1 MRQLGACYNQRDT
14 VVHFHSLRP
23 IRLLVTL
30 VLACGALTASA
41 AQPSFMP
48 VSEVKPGMVGVGRT
62 VFAGDNLEDFRAHI
76 IGVLKNVVAPGR
88 DLILARL
95 EGGPL
100 ATTGVIQGMSGS
112 PIYIDGRLVGAVS
125 YSLGTFP
132 REPIAG
138 ITPIA
143 EMVAAVN
150 SQAPRAARGE
160 FDLDWP
166 ATPQQV
172 FASLGRLVARASTP
186 LQSPLRPTDIVGAP
200 SLADWAPRL
209 RPIGAAMV
217 ASGLSEDVA
226 TQLRAASLSFAASG
240 QSGPRV
246 TPAPERPLRAGD
258 AVGMSFMRGD
268 LEMGATGTITHIDGN
283 RVYAFGHPFLNQGPT
298 AMPMTRARVLTVL
311 PSLDSSMKI
320 ASMGP
325 VIGRMTQDRATAVGG
340 VLGAGPEELAVNI
353 TLESTRAE
361 TRKLHFTVLHD
372 QSLTPLFAYVA
383 ILNSLTTYERQS
395 GVTSIAAQGTV
406 TFDGLG
412 TLTIDDAFTG
422 EQAVS
427 QAAASAMT
435 PLGTMATNTFRPALP
450 RALDLTL
457 RVSESQDF
465 STIERV
471 WLDTTRPTLG
481 GSHTLHVLL
490 RQYRGG
496 TEVVS
501 IPVTMPSQA
510 EGAVTILVTDGPS
523 LTTLEQKELRPAAP
537 LSVDALF
544 AQLRNVRSSNR
555 LYVRLLSSGAGT
567 AASGE
572 SLPALPASV
581 LAALNADASVAASA
595 LSRSVVGAW
604 DRRLPRVV
612 RGSRELTV
620 TLRPALPPTHP

>member
-1 MRQLGACYNQRDT
+1 ML
-14 VVHFHSLRP
+14 HSHPLRP
-23 IRLLVTL
+23 IRLLATL
-30 VLACGALTASA
+30 ALAFGAFTTPGAQSA
-41 AQPSFMP
+41 FLP
-48 VSEVKPGMVGVGRT
+48 VADIRPGMVGIGRT
-62 VFAGDNLEDFRAHI
+62 VFAGDALDEFRAHI
-76 IGVLKNVVAPGR
+76 LGVLRNAVAPGR

-112 PIYIDGRLVGAVS
+112 PVYIDGRLIGAVS

-150 SQAPRAARGE
+150 SQAPRAQGGE
-160 FDLDWP
+160 FDLTWP

-172 FASLGRLVARASTP
+172 LASLGRLVARASTP
-186 LQSPLRPTDIVGAP
+186 MPSVLRPTDIVGAP

-217 ASGLSEDVA
+217 ASGLTPAVA
-226 TQLRAASLSFAASG
+226 SHLREALPAFTASTPSD
-240 QSGPRV
+240 QSGRSSSSDHPV
-246 TPAPERPLRAGD
+246 RPGD

-268 LEMGATGTITHIDGN
+268 LEMGATGTITHIDGT

-298 AMPMTRARVLTVL
+298 AMPMTRAQVIAVL
-311 PSLDSSMKI
+311 PSLDASMKI
-320 ASMGP
+320 AAMGP

-340 VLGAGPEELAVNI
+340 ILGAGPDELAVTV
-353 TLESTRAE
+353 TLESSRADTR
-361 TRKLHFTVLHD
+361 RLQFHVLHD

-395 GVTSIAAQGTV
+395 GVTSVAAHGTV

-412 TLTIDDAFTG
+412 TLAIDDAFAG

-435 PLGTMATNTFRPALP
+435 PIGVMATNTFRAALP
-450 RALDLTL
+450 RTLDLTL
-457 RVSESQDF
+457 RVSEAEDYA
-465 STIERV
+465 TIERT

-481 GSHTLHVLL
+481 GTHTLHVLL
-490 RQYRGG
+490 RHYRGG

-501 IPVTMPSQA
+501 LPITMPAQADGPVT
-510 EGAVTILVTDGPS
+510 VLVTDGPS
-523 LTTLEQKELRPAAP
+523 LATLEQKELRPAAP
-537 LSVDALF
+537 LTIEALF
-544 AQLRNVRSSNR
+544 AQLRNTRSGNR
-555 LYVRLLSSGAGT
+555 IYVRVLTAAPGT
-567 AASGE
+567 AAAGE
-572 SLPALPASV
+572 SLPSLPASV
-581 LAALNADASVAASA
+581 LAALDADKSVTAAPLTRA
-595 LSRSVVGAW
+595 VVGAW
-604 DRRLPRVV
+604 DRRQPRVV

-620 TLRPALPPTHP
+620 TLRPVSPR